1 MENPVMQS
9 LNRDVEM
16 LRNIPLF
23 AGLPTPRLK
32 LIAYT
37 AEVVQ
42 FEPGEMIVHQG
53 DPADAVYI
61 VAEGEAEIWLTAPSG
76 HVVQLLTV
84 GRHSLLGEVSVLSS
98 GRRTATVQ
106 AKDRV
111 VTLKIQA
118 QVFLELLQQSPEIG
132 MQVMRILAERLE
144 RSTVLL
150 QQHAHE
156 CI

>member
-1 MENPVMQS
+1 MQP

-23 AGLPTPRLK
+23 VGLPTARLK

-42 FEPGEMIVHQG
+42 FEPGEIIVQQG

-61 VAEGEAEIWLTAPSG
+61 IAEGEAEVWLKVLDG
-76 HVVQLLTV
+76 HNVRLRTV
-84 GRHSLLGEVSVLSS
+84 GRHSLLGEIAVLCN

-106 AKDRV
+106 ARDRV
-111 VTLKIQA
+111 VTLKIAA
-118 QVFLELLQQSPEIG
+118 QVFLDLLQQSPEIG
-132 MQVMRILAERLE
+132 MQVMKILAERLE

-150 QQHAHE
+150 QQHTHR
-156 CI
+156 